1 MPDVTITIADRR
13 FTLTCGEGEEEQL
26 LHLGDM
32 VDKTAREAGYAGQ
45 GLTESRL
52 LLFTSLLLADQIDEL
67 HKSEHDTPS
76 PAPSAGDKK
85 SEMAASAVEKLA
97 DRMEK
102 LAMALEEVAATS

>member
-32 VDKTAREAGYAGQ
+32 VDRTAREAGYTDQ
-45 GLTESRL
+45 GFTESRL

-67 HKSEHDTPS
+67 RKSGADSPS
-76 PAPSAGDKK
+76 PATSGDDRK

-97 DRMEK
+97 ERMEK
-102 LAMALEEVAATS
+102 LAIALEEAASTS